1 MLRLLGHLARSVMN
15 KPTAGWALRRNLM
28 VHGLSDPLEYFRI
41 APQYSLKGIE
51 HRIGCPTFVCSA
63 EDDDLSVDARKLYD
77 ALTCRKQYLQFSFAE
92 GAGQHCES
100 GARTL
105 FHQHA
110 FDWLDQVLSPAHAEP
125 VMPLRSPIGR

>member
-1 MLRLLGHLARSVMN
+1 MGDAAQ
-15 KPTAGWALRRNLM
+15 PAGSRPER
-28 VHGLSDPLEYFRI
+28 PLEYFKI

-51 HRIGCPTFVCSA
+51 HLIQCPTFVSSA
-63 EDDDLSVDARKLYD
+63 EDDDLSADARKLYD
-77 ALTCRKQYLQFSFAE
+77 ALTCPKRYYQFRSAE

-110 FDWLDQVLSPAHAEP
+110 FDWLSEVLNSATQAGPAVPSCGQPA
-125 VMPLRSPIGR
+125 S